1 MDEKRKKIIAI
12 TVCVLFIVAVFSLGW
27 VLSRHY
33 GNLESSNGNNVRTTV
48 RNSQRLN
55 QDAQGELNQAIQYNQ
70 SAESANQ
77 DAQESADRISESNR
91 EAQATVDNLSNSND
105 ELSRLNAEDQ
115 NAIERAEQV
124 FNDIDRANQ

>member
-1 MDEKRKKIIAI
+1 MDETKKKIICI
-12 TVCVLFIVAVFSLGW
+12 VISVLLFVSVFAFGW

>member
-1 MDEKRKKIIAI
+1 MNEKRKKIIAV

-33 GNLESSNGNNVRTTV
+33 SNLESNNGNDVRTTV
-48 RNSQRLN
+48 RNAQKLNEDSQR
-55 QDAQGELNQAIQYNQ
+55 ELDEAIQASQ
-70 SAESANQ
+70 RAESANQ
-77 DAQESADRISESNR
+77 DAQESADRIEG
-91 EAQATVDNLSNSND
+91 SND

-124 FNDIDRANQ
+124 FDDVDRANQ

>member
-12 TVCVLFIVAVFSLGW
+12 TVCVLFVIAVFSLGW
-27 VLSRHY
+27 VLCRHY
-33 GNLESSNGNNVRTTV
+33 GVLESSNGNNVRTTV

-55 QDAQGELNQAIQYNQ
+55 EDAQRELDEAIQASQ
-70 SAESANQ
+70 RAESANQ
-77 DAQESADRISESNR
+77 DAQRTADSI
-91 EAQATVDNLSNSND
+91 ADSND
-105 ELSRLNAEDQ
+105 ELSRINAEDQ

>member
-1 MDEKRKKIIAI
+1 MNETKKKIICI
-12 TVCVLFIVAVFSLGW
+12 VIGVLLVISVFTLGW

-33 GNLESSNGNNVRTTV
+33 GDLESSNGNDVRTTV
-48 RNSQRLN
+48 RNAQRLN
-55 QDAQGELNQAIQYNQ
+55 EDSQRELDEAIQASQ
-70 SAESANQ
+70 RAESANQ
-77 DAQESADRISESNR
+77 DAQKSVDRIS
-91 EAQATVDNLSNSND
+91 DSND

>member
-1 MDEKRKKIIAI
+1 MNEKRKKIIAI
-12 TVCVLFIVAVFSLGW
+12 AVCVLFIVIVFSLGW

-33 GNLESSNGNNVRTTV
+33 GNLESSNGNDVRATV

-55 QDAQGELNQAIQYNQ
+55 EDSQRELDKAIQYNQ
-70 SAESANQ
+70 RAESANQ
-77 DAQESADRISESNR
+77 DAQESADKIS
-91 EAQATVDNLSNSND
+91 DSND

-124 FNDIDRANQ
+124 FDDIDRASQ

>member
-1 MDEKRKKIIAI
+1 MDEKRKKVIAVVI
-12 TVCVLFIVAVFSLGW
+12 CVLFAIAVFSIGW

-33 GNLESSNGNNVRTTV
+33 SGLESSNGNNVRATV
-48 RNSQRLN
+48 RNSQKLN
-55 QDAQGELNQAIQYNQ
+55 QDAQRELNQAIQYNQ

-91 EAQATVDNLSNSND
+91 EAQATVDNISDSND

-115 NAIERAEQV
+115 DAIERAEQV
-124 FNDIDRANQ
+124 FDDVDRANQ

>member
-1 MDEKRKKIIAI
+1 MNEKRKKIIAV
-12 TVCVLFIVAVFSLGW
+12 TVCVLFVIAVFSLGW

-33 GNLESSNGNNVRTTV
+33 GNLESSNGNDVRTTV
-48 RNSQRLN
+48 RHAQRLN
-55 QDAQGELNQAIQYNQ
+55 EYSQRELDEAIRAAQR
-70 SAESANQ
+70 AESANK
-77 DAQESADRISESNR
+77 DAQRAAGRIAD
-91 EAQATVDNLSNSND
+91 SND

>member
-12 TVCVLFIVAVFSLGW
+12 TVCVLFFVTVFSLGW

-33 GNLESSNGNNVRTTV
+33 GNLESSNGNDVRATV
-48 RNSQRLN
+48 RNSQKLN
-55 QDAQGELNQAIQYNQ
+55 EDSQRELDEAIQYNQ
-70 SAESANQ
+70 RAESANQ
-77 DAQESADRISESNR
+77 DAQESADKIS
-91 EAQATVDNLSNSND
+91 DSND

-124 FNDIDRANQ
+124 FDDVDRANQ

>member
-1 MDEKRKKIIAI
+1 MDETKKKIICI
-12 TVCVLFIVAVFSLGW
+12 VISVLFIVSVFTLGW
-27 VLSRHY
+27 VLCRHY
-33 GNLESSNGNNVRTTV
+33 GVLESSNGNNVRTTV

-55 QDAQGELNQAIQYNQ
+55 EDAQRELDEAIQASQ
-70 SAESANQ
+70 RAESANQ
-77 DAQESADRISESNR
+77 DTQRTADSI
-91 EAQATVDNLSNSND
+91 ADSND

>member
-1 MDEKRKKIIAI
+1 MDETKKKIICI
-12 TVCVLFIVAVFSLGW
+12 VISVLFIVSVFTLGW
-27 VLSRHY
+27 VLCRHY
-33 GNLESSNGNNVRTTV
+33 GVLESSNGNNVRTTV

-55 QDAQGELNQAIQYNQ
+55 EDAQRELDEAIQASQ
-70 SAESANQ
+70 RAESANQ
-77 DAQESADRISESNR
+77 NAQRTADSI
-91 EAQATVDNLSNSND
+91 ADSND

>member
-1 MDEKRKKIIAI
+1 MDEKRKKAIAVVI
-12 TVCVLFIVAVFSLGW
+12 CVLFIVAVFSLGW

-33 GNLESSNGNNVRTTV
+33 SGLESSNGNDVRATV

-55 QDAQGELNQAIQYNQ
+55 QDAQRELNQAIEYNQ

-77 DAQESADRISESNR
+77 DAQRAADSI
-91 EAQATVDNLSNSND
+91 ADSND

-124 FNDIDRANQ
+124 FDNVDGTNQ

>member
-1 MDEKRKKIIAI
+1 MDETKKKIICI
-12 TVCVLFIVAVFSLGW
+12 VISVLLFVSIFALGW

-33 GNLESSNGNNVRTTV
+33 GNLESSNGNDVRATV

-55 QDAQGELNQAIQYNQ
+55 QDAQRELNQAIEYNQ

-105 ELSRLNAEDQ
+105 ELSRLNAEDSA
-115 NAIERAEQV
+115 AIERAEQV
-124 FNDIDRANQ
+124 FDNVDGTNQ

>member
-12 TVCVLFIVAVFSLGW
+12 TVCVLFVVSVFSLGW

-33 GNLESSNGNNVRTTV
+33 SNLESSNGNNVRATV
-48 RNSQRLN
+48 RNTQRLN
-55 QDAQGELNQAIQYNQ
+55 EDSQRELDEAIQAAQ
-70 SAESANQ
+70 RAESANQ
-77 DAQESADRISESNR
+77 DAQRASDSIED
-91 EAQATVDNLSNSND
+91 SND

-124 FNDIDRANQ
+124 FDDVDRANK